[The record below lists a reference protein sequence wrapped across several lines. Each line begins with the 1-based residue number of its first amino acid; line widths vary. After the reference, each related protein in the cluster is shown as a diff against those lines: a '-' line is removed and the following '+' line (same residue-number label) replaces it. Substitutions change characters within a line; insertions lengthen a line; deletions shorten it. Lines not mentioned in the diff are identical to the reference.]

1 MVCICYYLLLILILD
16 QLIYLLPCLYLDDT
30 PVILDQDLKP
40 QNHTKTLTHKK
51 EKNSGIIAECELRVK
66 RQKMSI
72 EHEKKMNYLQVNF
85 YKLTRQFL
93 MMMLVKYYLLIILD
107 FKSKTSN
114 VRTSCKENR

>member
-16 QLIYLLPCLYLDDT
+16 QFIYLLPCLYLDDT

-51 EKNSGIIAECELRVK
+51 EKKLFQGEKTSGIIAECELRVK

-93 MMMLVKYYLLIILD
+93 MMIQNKILLKY
-107 FKSKTSN
+107 KK
-114 VRTSCKENR
+114 